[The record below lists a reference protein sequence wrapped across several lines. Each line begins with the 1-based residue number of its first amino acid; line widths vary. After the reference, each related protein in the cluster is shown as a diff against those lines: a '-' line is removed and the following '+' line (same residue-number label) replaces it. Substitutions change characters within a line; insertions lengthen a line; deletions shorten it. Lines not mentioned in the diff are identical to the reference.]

1 MARIIYDPEKDKGA
15 YNSTIYTNDNLMIGC
30 DYEYLLDMSK
40 ANATYLKGK
49 QKNPNY
55 TYKDAL
61 KQDLKE
67 YIDMIVENTWDEF
80 ELVQDNLAE
89 ILKERYEG

>member
-1 MARIIYDPEKDKGA
+1 MSRILYDPEKDKGA
-15 YNSTIYTNDNLMIGC
+15 YNSTIYANDNLMIGC
-30 DYEYLLDMSK
+30 TYDYLLDMSK

-67 YIDMIVENTWDEF
+67 YIEMIVENTWDEF
-80 ELVQDNLAE
+80 ELVQDNLANA
-89 ILKERYEG
+89 LKERYE